1 MAKKYIEPGNR
12 IMDKAWM
19 RDSNGI
25 VYTGEAL
32 NLAMLL
38 HLRKGRTAKQEEELK
53 EVLGVFETGTP
64 KNSRR
69 SKKNKDR
76 NPVR

>member
-1 MAKKYIEPGNR
+1 MAKKFIEPGGR
-12 IMDKAWM
+12 VMDIAWM
-19 RDSNGI
+19 RDTNGL

-38 HLRKGRTAKQEEELK
+38 HLRKERTAKQEEELK
-53 EVLGVFETGTP
+53 EVLGVFETGKE

-69 SKKNKDR
+69 GKTNKNR